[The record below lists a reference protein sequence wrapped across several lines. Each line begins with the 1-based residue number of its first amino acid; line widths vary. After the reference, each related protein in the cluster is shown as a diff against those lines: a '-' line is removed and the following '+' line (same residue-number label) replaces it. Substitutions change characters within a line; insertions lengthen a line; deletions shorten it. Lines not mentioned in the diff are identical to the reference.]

1 VKAPGAEY
9 VRLWGVGVSLWLRIA
24 LIGLLAVAGV
34 LLAPTAHALDPTR
47 SILQMYHRTYT
58 RDDGAPT
65 DVRSIAQTP
74 DGHIWIG
81 TDDGLY
87 RFDGQRF
94 DRFSPKRLAKGG
106 VSVVKATR
114 AGDLWVGYSWG
125 GLSRIRGSQIVHFT
139 SKQGGPSGEGTSNIL
154 ISRDGGEAWAVVGR
168 RLWRRTGGKWRQLL
182 PDTQV
187 YSAAIARDDVV
198 WIKNFDSVF
207 YCRPRGGSCARAP
220 GYAGSGMS
228 LAQDRAGRVWTA
240 DLDRPGRMYRLP
252 EIANV
257 PDEKLPPREYGAT
270 VSARI
275 AGSIFIDRDGS
286 VWNINGTN
294 GLLRARSALRDGA
307 SVMDLDAYTA
317 ADGLTHN
324 MAGRIFEDR
333 EGSIWVTTKAG
344 LDMFRSANVVIERTI
359 PVGANR
365 FGYSAGPIGNLLY
378 IHASTAIDNSDPFG
392 SARGPLFRMLPDGS
406 VERVI
411 DNIWS
416 VNRFAQTDDGSVWMA
431 SLWGL
436 FRQQGN
442 RFVDVAR
449 PPGGETTTMV
459 SVVSRPEDG
468 LWVWQRGNGAW
479 ILNGG
484 RWRRDSTMPS
494 AQTAGYIQFADPGRD
509 GATWMARGDPYA
521 LMRQDSRGLKQFPE
535 ADVGIGPIR
544 VVSPGP
550 DVEYVG
556 GEQGLAAF
564 DGTRF
569 HRLGTDRVPELA
581 RVFGVAA
588 AGRDLWVLAAS
599 GILRFDREEVARAMR
614 DPRAPAP
621 MFELF
626 DELDGLPAAATPTQ
640 QSGSVNT
647 VFPRPDGRIV
657 FLTGAAVVWIDP
669 GNLFRNRVPPPVAIQ
684 GLRANGHDYDAPR
697 DLKLPEGTNSLEIN
711 YAALS
716 FVEPR
721 RVRFRYRL
729 DGVDDG
735 WIDPGTRRQ
744 AFYTRLGPGTYRFQ
758 VIAANDAGVW
768 NDKGATLS
776 FTIAPTFLQSVWFK
790 LLLALVLA
798 LLAWGAYALRL
809 RQETARIQGRF
820 DARIA
825 ERERIA
831 RELHDTLL
839 QGFQGL
845 MLRFQSVAN
854 VLPAGGEARAKLD
867 DALERADATLVEGR
881 ERVRELRAPMRA
893 VDLPQAIAD
902 AAAYSIPEGGPR
914 FQVMVEGWARDLR
927 ADACE
932 EALSVATEALRNAAR
947 HSGAALVEALVSY
960 QRSGLTVI
968 VQDDGKGIEPALVNS
983 GSREGHYGLVGMRER
998 AERIGGRLAVRTRGG
1013 AGVEVSLFIPAARAF
1028 KDHASRFRF
1037 WRQTG
1042 TAS

>member
-1 VKAPGAEY
+1 MS
-9 VRLWGVGVSLWLRIA
+9 RWLRSV
-24 LIGLLAVAGV
+24 LSGLLAVAGV

-47 SILQMYHRTYT
+47 SILQMYHRAYT
-58 RDDGAPT
+58 QADGAPT
-65 DVRSIAQTP
+65 DIKSVAQTA
-74 DGHIWIG
+74 DGYIWIG
-81 TDDGLY
+81 ADDGLH

-94 DRFSPKRLAKGG
+94 DRFPAKRLAKDSI
-106 VSVVKATR
+106 SVVRATHQ
-114 AGDLWVGYSWG
+114 GDLWVGYSWG
-125 GLSRIRGSQIVHFT
+125 GLSRIRGSQIVHYT
-139 SKQGGPSGEGTSNIL
+139 SEQGGPSGEGTTNIL
-154 ISRDGGEAWAVVGR
+154 ISRDGSEAWAVVGR

-182 PDTQV
+182 PDAQV

-198 WIKNFDSVF
+198 WVKNFDGVF
-207 YCRPRGGSCARAP
+207 YCRPRGGSCARAA
-220 GYAGSGMS
+220 GYAGSGMG

-240 DLDRPGRMYRLP
+240 DVARPGRMYRLP
-252 EIANV
+252 DIANV
-257 PDEKLPPREYGAT
+257 PDAEIPPREYGGT

-275 AGSIFIDRDGS
+275 AGPIFIDRDGS
-286 VWNINGTN
+286 LWCVNGTS
-294 GLLRARSALRDGA
+294 GLLRARSALERGA
-307 SVMDLDAYTA
+307 RVMDVDAYTA
-317 ADGLTHN
+317 ADGLTHD

-333 EGSIWVTTKAG
+333 EGNIWVSTKAG
-344 LDMFRSANVVIERTI
+344 LDMFRSANVVVERAI

-365 FGYSAGPIGNLLY
+365 FGYSAGPIGDLLY
-378 IHASTAIDNSDPFG
+378 IHASTGTDNSDPFG

-406 VERVI
+406 VERVL
-411 DNIWS
+411 DDIWS
-416 VNRFAQTDDGSVWMA
+416 VQRFARTDDGSIWMA

-436 FRQQGN
+436 FRLQGKG
-442 RFVDVAR
+442 FVDVAR
-449 PPGGETTTMV
+449 PPGGETTTIV
-459 SVVSRPEDG
+459 SVLSRPGNG

-484 RWRRDSTMPS
+484 RWQRDATMPS
-494 AQTAGYIQFADPGRD
+494 AQTLGFIQKADPGRD
-509 GATWMARGDPYA
+509 GAIWTARADPYA
-521 LMRQDSRGLKQFPE
+521 LVRRDPRGLKRFSE

-544 VVSPGP
+544 VVYPDR

-581 RVFGVAA
+581 RVFGVAT
-588 AGRDLWVLAAS
+588 AGPDLWVLSAS
-599 GILRFDREEVARAMR
+599 GILRFNRQAVASAMR

-621 MFELF
+621 TVELF
-626 DELDGLPAAATPTQ
+626 DQLDGLPAAASPTQ

-669 GNLFRNRVPPPVAIQ
+669 ANLFRNRVPPPVAIQ
-684 GLRANGHDYDAPR
+684 ALRVNGHEYDTSR
-697 DLKLPEGTNSLEIN
+697 DLNLPAGTNSLEID
-711 YAALS
+711 YASLS

-729 DGVDDG
+729 GGVDDG

-768 NDKGATLS
+768 NKEGATLS

-881 ERVRELRAPMRA
+881 ERVRELRAPMSA

-902 AAAYSIPEGGPR
+902 AAAESIPEGGPR
-914 FQVMVEGWARDLR
+914 FQVMVEGRARELR

-947 HSGAALVEALVSY
+947 HSGAALVEALVGY

-968 VQDDGKGIEPALVNS
+968 VLDDGKGIDPALVNS

-998 AERIGGRLAVRTRGG
+998 AERISGRLVVRSRDG
-1013 AGVEVSLFIPAARAF
+1013 AGVEVSLFIPAARAYA
-1028 KDHASRFRF
+1028 DHAPRFRF
-1037 WRQTG
+1037 WRRTG
-1042 TAS
+1042 AAS

>member
-1 VKAPGAEY
+1 MS
-9 VRLWGVGVSLWLRIA
+9 RWSRSA
-24 LIGLLAVAGV
+24 LLGLLAVAGLFPV
-34 LLAPTAHALDPTR
+34 STAHALDPTR
-47 SILQMYHRTYT
+47 SILQMYHRAYT
-58 RDDGAPT
+58 QADGAPT
-65 DVRSIAQTP
+65 DVKSIAQTP
-74 DGHIWIG
+74 DGYIWIG
-81 TDDGLY
+81 AEDGLY

-94 DRFSPKRLAKGG
+94 NRFPPDRLAKNG
-106 VSVVKATR
+106 VSVVRATPT
-114 AGDLWVGYSWG
+114 GDLWVGYLWG
-125 GLSRIRGSQIVHFT
+125 GLSRIRGSQIVHYT
-139 SKQGGPSGEGTSNIL
+139 SKQGGPSGEGTTNIL
-154 ISRDGGEAWAVVGR
+154 VSRDGGEAWAVVGR
-168 RLWRRTGGKWRQLL
+168 RLWRWRDGKWRQLL
-182 PDTQV
+182 PDAQV

-198 WIKNFDSVF
+198 WVKNFDGVF
-207 YCRPRGGSCARAP
+207 YCRPRGGSCARAA
-220 GYAGSGMS
+220 GYGGGGMT

-240 DLDRPGRMYRLP
+240 DLDRPGRLYRLP
-252 EIANV
+252 DIAEV
-257 PDEKLPPREYGAT
+257 PDAKIPPREYGGT
-270 VSARI
+270 VPARI
-275 AGSIFIDRDGS
+275 AGPIFIDRDGS
-286 VWNINGTN
+286 LWCVNGTS
-294 GLLRARSALRDGA
+294 GLLRARSALEPGA
-307 SVMDLDAYTA
+307 HAANLDAYTA
-317 ADGLTHN
+317 ADGLTHD

-333 EGSIWVTTKAG
+333 EGSIWVSTKAG
-344 LDMFRSANVVIERTI
+344 LDMFRSANVVIERAI

-378 IHASTAIDNSDPFG
+378 IHASTGNDNSDPFG

-406 VERVI
+406 VERVL
-411 DNIWS
+411 DDIWS
-416 VNRFAQTDDGSVWMA
+416 VQRFAQTDDGSIWMA

-436 FRQQGN
+436 FRLQGN
-442 RFVDVAR
+442 GFVEVAR
-449 PPGGETTTMV
+449 PPGGQTTTMV
-459 SVVSRPEDG
+459 SVLSRPHDG
-468 LWVWQRGNGAW
+468 LWAWQRGNGAW
-479 ILNGG
+479 ILNDG
-484 RWRRDSTMPS
+484 RWRPDTTMPS
-494 AQTAGYIQFADPGRD
+494 AQAAGFIQVADPGRN
-509 GATWMARGDPYA
+509 GAIWMSRGDPYA
-521 LMRQDSRGLKQFPE
+521 LMRQDARGLKQFSE

-544 VVSPGP
+544 VISL
-550 DVEYVG
+550 DRDLEYVG
-556 GEQGLAAF
+556 GEQGLAAY

-588 AGRDLWVLAAS
+588 AGHDLWVLAAS
-599 GILRFDREEVARAMR
+599 GILRFSREEVARAMR

-626 DELDGLPAAATPTQ
+626 DQLDGLPLAASPTQ
-640 QSGSVNT
+640 QAGSVNT

-669 GNLFRNRVPPPVAIQ
+669 ANLFRNRVPPPVRIQ
-684 GLRANGHDYDAPR
+684 ALQANGRSYDAPQ
-697 DLKLPEGTNSLEIN
+697 DLDLPAGTNSLEID

-768 NDKGATLS
+768 NKQGATLR

-820 DARIA
+820 DARTA

-867 DALERADATLVEGR
+867 AALERADATLVEGR
-881 ERVRELRAPMRA
+881 ER
-893 VDLPQAIAD
+893 
-902 AAAYSIPEGGPR
+902 
-914 FQVMVEGWARDLR
+914 
-927 ADACE
+927 
-932 EALSVATEALRNAAR
+932 
-947 HSGAALVEALVSY
+947 
-960 QRSGLTVI
+960 
-968 VQDDGKGIEPALVNS
+968 
-983 GSREGHYGLVGMRER
+983 
-998 AERIGGRLAVRTRGG
+998 G
-1013 AGVEVSLFIPAARAF
+1013 AGAARA
-1028 KDHASRFRF
+1028 DERGEPAPGNRR
-1037 WRQTG
+1037 RG
-1042 TAS
+1042 CR